1 MDLYY
6 HPLSRQ
12 SQKALIALYEKQAHF
27 YPHVVD
33 LTDPYARREYQR
45 IDASGLLPLL
55 RIDSGEVIPDA
66 TIIIEYIDANIE
78 QGTKLI
84 PQQPQD
90 ALQVRMY
97 DRLSDTRL
105 DSVIDNWVIAKRQR
119 LSNQIKLKQLE
130 NELLTTLD
138 NFDRRLATQHWLCGD
153 SFSLADCA
161 TIPCLLALETE
172 FNLLDYEHI
181 GRYWIQ
187 AKLRGAVNQVQE
199 EVALALTQNNKQQ
212 GL

>member
-12 SQKALIALYEKQAHF
+12 SQKVLIAFYEKQAHF
-27 YPHVVD
+27 YPHIID
-33 LTDPYARREYQR
+33 LADPYARREFQR
-45 IDASGLLPLL
+45 MDASGQLPLL
-55 RIDSGEVIPDA
+55 RMTSGEIIPDA
-66 TIIIEYIDANIE
+66 SIIIEYIDANIE
-78 QGTKLI
+78 QGTQLI
-84 PQQPQD
+84 PALTKD
-90 ALQVRMY
+90 ALQVRLY

-105 DSVIDNWVIAKRQR
+105 DKVIDHWQITKHQKR
-119 LSNQIKLKQLE
+119 SNQIKVKQIE

-138 NFDRRLATQHWLCGD
+138 SLDRRLATHHWLCGD
-153 SFSLADCA
+153 RFSLADCA

-172 FNLLDYEHI
+172 FNLLDYEHL

-199 EVALALTQNNKQQ
+199 EVALTLARTGSSQ
-212 GL
+212 